1 VDALGRGI
9 TPIQEP
15 SDTPWGTREMTVR
28 DPTRT
33 GSALPIPSPR
43 NEWGHGAIR
52 EAAPATTMSEPAAW
66 TDGRPPQQGARSS
79 CAIH

>member
-28 DPTRT
+28 DPDENRLRFANPVT
-33 GSALPIPSPR
+33 A
-43 NEWGHGAIR
+43 
-52 EAAPATTMSEPAAW
+52 
-66 TDGRPPQQGARSS
+66 
-79 CAIH
+79 